1 MKIQILRS
9 ANYNVT
15 VRAKK
20 KLKVSSRSGIIMA
33 RKLADLQD
41 VDISG
46 VKDTFVLMYDETD
59 KKFKAYDPDRVLSTS
74 LAGGLP
80 EDFINYLENILVP
93 ESLVT
98 AVDEINQQIDE
109 ITEAISQVYEYISSL
124 TLGMLANVKES
135 VDNTDDTFIIRYDK
149 DTEQYEAVDPDEIL
163 SSAVDENG
171 LPQNFITYMNEVLI
185 PNSLI
190 EALNDIGN
198 VINELTLGDLSNVDD
213 TGVLDKYVVMYNQA
227 LSKYVTVN
235 PDEVLK
241 ASVEDPIQPGL
252 PEEFIDQLD
261 TDLDNRIDFDG
272 GEY

>member
-1 MKIQILRS
+1 MRILGS
-9 ANYNVT
+9 INYGIT
-15 VRAKK
+15 IKTKR
-20 KLKVSSRSGIIMA
+20 KLNVSSRSGIIMA
-33 RKLADLQD
+33 RKLSDLQD

-59 KKFKAYDPDRVLSTS
+59 KKFKTYDPDRVLSTS
-74 LAGGLP
+74 LSGGLP
-80 EDFINYLENILVP
+80 QDFINYLENILVP

-109 ITEAISQVYEYISSL
+109 IIEAISQVYEYISSL

-135 VDNTDDTFIIRYDK
+135 VDNTNDTFIIRYDK
-149 DTEQYEAVDPDEIL
+149 DTEKYEAVDPDEIL

-185 PNSLI
+185 PNSLLD
-190 EALNDIGN
+190 ALNNIGT
-198 VINELTLGDLSNVDD
+198 VINELTLGDLLNVDD

-227 LSKYVTVN
+227 LSTYVTVN

-241 ASVEDPIQPGL
+241 ASVEESTQPGL
-252 PEEFIDQLD
+252 PEEFLDQLD
-261 TDLDNRIDFDG
+261 TDLDNRIDYDG

>member
-1 MKIQILRS
+1 
-9 ANYNVT
+9 
-15 VRAKK
+15 
-20 KLKVSSRSGIIMA
+20 MA

-59 KKFKAYDPDRVLSTS
+59 KKFKAYDPDRVLSKS
-74 LAGGLP
+74 LVGGLP
-80 EDFINYLENILVP
+80 ADFIDYLDNILVP

-98 AVDEINQQIDE
+98 AINQ
-109 ITEAISQVYEYISSL
+109 VYAYISSL

-135 VDNTDDTFIIRYDK
+135 VDNTNDTFIIRYDK
-149 DTEQYEAVDPDEIL
+149 DTEKYEAVDPDEIL

-190 EALNDIGN
+190 DALNDIGN
-198 VINELTLGDLSNVDD
+198 TINELNLGDLSNVDD

-227 LSKYVTVN
+227 LSKYITVN

-241 ASVEDPIQPGL
+241 ASVEESTQPGL
-252 PEEFIDQLD
+252 PEEFLDQLD
-261 TDLDNRIDFDG
+261 TDLDNRIDYDG